1 MTSLVDRLKSM
12 KSLKSLKTLHVAQVP
27 MSLGSVVLL
36 AQISP
41 VATAACSYLWLT
53 QQLVFFQ
60 VEVESDVTET
70 PSDPSVK
77 EAEAHLP
84 EVSPS
89 SSYEVSCCA
98 ILRS

>member
-41 VATAACSYLWLT
+41 IATAACS
-53 QQLVFFQ
+53 
-60 VEVESDVTET
+60 
-70 PSDPSVK
+70 
-77 EAEAHLP
+77 
-84 EVSPS
+84 
-89 SSYEVSCCA
+89 
-98 ILRS
+98 